1 MQTPP
6 KIQPLI
12 HLAEYLRKYGQPIPI
27 DIQSRLLAAGID
39 IKRYQ

>member
-1 MQTPP
+1 MQIPL
-6 KIQPLI
+6 KISNLI
-12 HLAEYLRKYGQPIPI
+12 HLAEYFRKYGEPVPI